1 MRSILFATVAL
12 SVIATGALADETL
25 KFRSVYHVTAAQAQD
40 IGDID
45 GHTMSL
51 VRSSRLASFRDG
63 SVAADNVVAG
73 TDYIKGSGPFLAYGT
88 LTLNDGSALW
98 YKTNA
103 MAAVQG
109 TKTNLSGTIT
119 IVGGKGR
126 FEGAKGDG
134 SMAGARLQTL
144 AAGAEIYV
152 DVTLNIKK

>member
-1 MRSILFATVAL
+1 MRY
-12 SVIATGALADETL
+12 VIMCAAVGAFCINTAAADETL
-25 KFRSVYHVTAAQAQD
+25 KYRSVYHVTAAQSQD
-40 IGDID
+40 VGDVD

-51 VRSSRLASFRDG
+51 VRSSGLASFPDG
-63 SVAADNVVAG
+63 SVGADNVVAG
-73 TDYIKGSGPFLAYGT
+73 TDYIKGSGPFLAYGNLT
-88 LTLNDGSALW
+88 LTDGSVLW

-134 SMAGARLQTL
+134 SMTGGRLQAL
-144 AAGAEIYV
+144 GAGAEIYV
-152 DVTLNIKK
+152 DVMLKIKK